1 MLPMKEVKLR
11 MKRNANKGEMDE
23 NIKYLVFGICV
34 AFVLLCAFV
43 GVSVASAATGN
54 VGEWELVHAVGDEV
68 VTPFYEN
75 TTHHLFC
82 LIIRRR

>member
-1 MLPMKEVKLR
+1 MR

-34 AFVLLCAFV
+34 AFVLFSAFV
-43 GVSVASAATGN
+43 GVSVASAATGH
-54 VGEWELVHAVGDEV
+54 VGEWELVHAAVGDEV

-75 TTHHLFC
+75 TTHHHLFC